1 MSPRVISDTARA
13 ALALLDS
20 MPRAQFSMV
29 RPPEPRFIL
38 PGLREGG
45 GGLIVGPGGVGKS
58 FLTLE
63 ILRGYASGDGVALHQ
78 GACLYTPAE
87 MGEPGPCG
95 AIFGEDD
102 PEILAMR
109 LHELAAARGADEA
122 EIRFL
127 NQAIDL
133 RSGVGVD
140 LSLLVKNAQGQLV
153 PGPFYA
159 ALKLFCE
166 GKKLVVLD
174 PLLFLAGDMDEKDNG
189 AMGALMRLITR
200 LAYETGCAILV
211 IHHVAKA
218 GGEDGREEAARARG
232 ASSITTSVRLQIDL
246 RAPTATEMMDMGIDE
261 NERGFYVRVA
271 QVKANY
277 AAQRK
282 PRWLYRQ
289 KGGVLGAIDVQSVP
303 QAKPAA
309 PAGRRQRG
317 GQNGAI

>member
-1 MSPRVISDTARA
+1 MSPRVMSDTARA

-20 MPRAQFSMV
+20 MPRAQFSLV

-45 GGLIVGPGGVGKS
+45 GGLIVGPGGIGKS

-63 ILRGYASGDGVALHQ
+63 ILRGYASGDGVALRD
-78 GACLYTPAE
+78 GESLYLPQE
-87 MGEPGPCG
+87 MGEPGSCG

-109 LHELAAARGADEA
+109 LHELALAHGADEA

-153 PGPFYA
+153 PGPFYG

-211 IHHVAKA
+211 IHHVAK
-218 GGEDGREEAARARG
+218 GGEDGREEAAKARG

-246 RAPTATEMMDMGIDE
+246 RAPTATEMLDFGIEE
-261 NERGFYVRVA
+261 NQRGFFVRVA

-277 AAQRK
+277 APPRD
-282 PRWLYRQ
+282 PRWLHRR
-289 KGGVLGAIDVQSVP
+289 KGGVLGAVEM
-303 QAKPAA
+303 KPIPKAEPA
-309 PAGRRQRG
+309 PHGRKG
-317 GQNGAI
+317 GRNGAI